1 VLTPGQM
8 GRDHSAAVIRTV
20 AAHEVVRTTYPRPV
34 TERDQI
40 GMAAG
45 KAIDTAVAEMS
56 HEYRARRRPTLAATE
71 RLARET
77 FDEEIAS
84 AMLDLPPEARDVEI
98 RQIGNALRA
107 FRASPLLGLTRPKS
121 RLIVIDERVGVYAQP
136 DYWDGRDR
144 FFEMKSYHADPIPPD
159 VGLQLSLFQL
169 AFPGFHAFLV
179 EIDRHSEPV
188 RAELRTI
195 PPIEEAERLRV
206 LRLARDMALAHG
218 QERVLDYVDNP
229 VVRYSIG
236 P

>member
-1 VLTPGQM
+1 MVLMSPGP
-8 GRDHSAAVIRTV
+8 SSTAIRTV

-56 HEYRARRRPTLAATE
+56 HEYRERRRPTLAATE

-84 AMLDLPPEARDVEI
+84 AMLDLPSEARDLQI

-144 FFEMKSYHADPIPPD
+144 FFEMKSYHADPIPPE
-159 VGLQLSLFQL
+159 VMLQLRIFQL
-169 AFPGFHAFLV
+169 AFPRFRTFLA
-179 EIDRHSEPV
+179 EFDRHVEPV
-188 RAELRTI
+188 ACVLREVDPI
-195 PPIEEAERLRV
+195 DPPEVNRV
-206 LRLARDMALAHG
+206 LRLCRDVARTQG
-218 QERVLDYVDNP
+218 QARVLEYVDNP
-229 VVRYSIG
+229 IVRYAL
-236 P
+236 PD